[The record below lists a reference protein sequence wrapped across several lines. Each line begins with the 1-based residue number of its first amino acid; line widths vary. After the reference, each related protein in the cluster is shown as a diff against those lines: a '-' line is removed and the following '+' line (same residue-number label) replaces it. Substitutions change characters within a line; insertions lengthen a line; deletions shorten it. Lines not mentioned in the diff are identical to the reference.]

1 MSLPH
6 KPTAAGGGLN
16 DFESWLQL
24 YRINGIGP
32 SSFHK
37 LLQAF
42 GNPAAALRASE
53 KQWRQ
58 AGLNAGQAKPP
69 AERNTDPGPDLRWL
83 EAEDHHLVLFG
94 DPAYPAL
101 LTEIH
106 NPPPLLF
113 VRGDL
118 SILDYPQL
126 AMVGSRNPTRAGLEN
141 ARAFAAH
148 LASAGL
154 GITSGLAIGVDGA
167 SHEGAL
173 EADGLTIAVAATG
186 LDQVYP
192 ARHRRLAD
200 RIAASGAIV
209 SEFPIGVKPQAEHF
223 PRRNRIIS
231 GLSTGTLV
239 IEAARKSGSL
249 ITARYAGEQG
259 REIFAIPGSIHN
271 PLARG
276 CHQLI
281 RQGAKLVETAEDI
294 LEELG
299 PLLASRPRASVS
311 IESRADPAT
320 SGNPE
325 HQELLRH
332 IDYEP
337 TPINVIISR
346 SGLTAEAVSSMLL
359 IMELNGQI
367 ASEAGGCY
375 VRIESEYDERERN

>member
-1 MSLPH
+1 MSEGRAS
-6 KPTAAGGGLN
+6 T
-16 DFESWLQL
+16 DIESWLKL

-42 GNPAAALRASE
+42 NGDPSAALTASE
-53 KQWRQ
+53 AQWRQ
-58 AGLNAGQAKPP
+58 AGLNNRQIKPLS
-69 AERNTDPGPDLRWL
+69 ERNTDPSADLRWL

-101 LTEIH
+101 LTEIP

-113 VRGDL
+113 VRGDT
-118 SILDYPQL
+118 SILTHPQL
-126 AMVGSRNPTRAGLEN
+126 AIVGSRNPTRGGLEN
-141 ARAFAAH
+141 ARAFANH
-148 LASAGL
+148 LARSGL
-154 GITSGLAIGVDGA
+154 GITSGLAIGIDGA

-173 EADGLTIAVAATG
+173 DTNGLTIAVAATG

-192 ARHRRLAD
+192 ARHRKLAD

-209 SEFPIGVKPQAEHF
+209 SEFPIGARPQAEHF

-231 GLSTGTLV
+231 GLSMGTLV
-239 IEAARKSGSL
+239 IEAAQRSGSL
-249 ITARYAGEQG
+249 ITARNAGEQG
-259 REIFAIPGSIHN
+259 RELFAIPGSIHN

-299 PLLASRPRASVS
+299 PILASRPQVS
-311 IESRADPAT
+311 EPIDQQTVRT
-320 SGNPE
+320 SINPE
-325 HQELLRH
+325 HKALLNY
-332 IDYEP
+332 IDYDP

-359 IMELNGQI
+359 IMELNNQI
-367 ASEAGGCY
+367 AAEAGGCY
-375 VRIESEYDERERN
+375 LRIESDDDERERN

>member
-1 MSLPH
+1 MDEGRAS
-6 KPTAAGGGLN
+6 T
-16 DFESWLQL
+16 DIESWLKL

-42 GNPAAALRASE
+42 NGNPSAALAASE
-53 KQWRQ
+53 AQWRQ
-58 AGLNAGQAKPP
+58 AGLNSRQIKPLS
-69 AERNTDPGPDLRWL
+69 ERNTDPSADLRWL
-83 EAEDHHLVLFG
+83 EGEDHHLVLFD

-101 LTEIH
+101 LSEIP

-113 VRGDL
+113 VRGDT
-118 SILDYPQL
+118 SILTHPQL
-126 AMVGSRNPTRAGLEN
+126 AVVGSRNPTRGGLEN
-141 ARAFAAH
+141 ARAFASH
-148 LASAGL
+148 LARSGL
-154 GITSGLAIGVDGA
+154 GITSGLAIGIDGA

-173 EADGLTIAVAATG
+173 DANGLTIAVAATG

-192 ARHRRLAD
+192 ARHRKLAD

-209 SEFPIGVKPQAEHF
+209 SEFPIGSRPQAEHF
-223 PRRNRIIS
+223 ARRNRIIS
-231 GLSTGTLV
+231 GLSMGTLV
-239 IEAARKSGSL
+239 IEAAQRSGSL
-249 ITARYAGEQG
+249 ITARNAGEQG

-276 CHQLI
+276 CHRLI

-299 PLLASRPRASVS
+299 PLLASRPHPTEPSEYQAEPASV
-311 IESRADPAT
+311 
-320 SGNPE
+320 NPQ
-325 HQELLRH
+325 HQALLKH
-332 IDYEP
+332 IDYDP

-359 IMELNGQI
+359 IMELNNQI
-367 ASEAGGCY
+367 AAEAGGCY
-375 VRIESEYDERERN
+375 LRIESDDDERERN

>member
-1 MSLPH
+1 MDEGRAL
-6 KPTAAGGGLN
+6 T
-16 DFESWLQL
+16 DIESWLKL

-37 LLQAF
+37 LLLAF
-42 GNPAAALRASE
+42 NGDPSAALAASE
-53 KQWRQ
+53 AQWRQ
-58 AGLNAGQAKPP
+58 AGLNNRQIKPLS
-69 AERNTDPGPDLRWL
+69 ERNTDPSSDLRWL
-83 EAEDHHLVLFG
+83 EGEDHHLVLFG

-101 LTEIH
+101 LTEIP

-113 VRGDL
+113 VRGDR
-118 SILDYPQL
+118 SILTHPQL
-126 AMVGSRNPTRAGLEN
+126 AIVGSRNPTRGGLEN
-141 ARAFAAH
+141 ARAFASH
-148 LASAGL
+148 LARSGL
-154 GITSGLAIGVDGA
+154 GITSGLAIGIDGA

-173 EADGLTIAVAATG
+173 DTNGLTIAVAATG

-192 ARHRRLAD
+192 ARHRKLAD

-209 SEFPIGVKPQAEHF
+209 SEFPIGSRPQAEHF

-231 GLSTGTLV
+231 GLSMGTLV
-239 IEAARKSGSL
+239 IEAAQRSGSL
-249 ITARYAGEQG
+249 ITARNAGEQG

-276 CHQLI
+276 CHRLI

-299 PLLASRPRASVS
+299 PLLASRPHSPEP
-311 IESRADPAT
+311 I
-320 SGNPE
+320 E
-325 HQELLRH
+325 HQAAPPSVNPQHQALLKH
-332 IDYEP
+332 IDYDP

-359 IMELNGQI
+359 IMELNNQI
-367 ASEAGGCY
+367 AAEAGGCY
-375 VRIESEYDERERN
+375 LRIESDDDERERN

>member
-1 MSLPH
+1 MDEGRAS
-6 KPTAAGGGLN
+6 T
-16 DFESWLQL
+16 DIESWLKL

-42 GNPAAALRASE
+42 NGDPSAALAASE
-53 KQWRQ
+53 THWRQ
-58 AGLNAGQAKPP
+58 AGLNNRQIKPLS
-69 AERNTDPGPDLRWL
+69 ERNTDPSTDLRWL

-94 DPAYPAL
+94 DPTYPAL
-101 LTEIH
+101 LSEIP

-113 VRGDL
+113 VRGDT
-118 SILDYPQL
+118 SILTHPQL
-126 AMVGSRNPTRAGLEN
+126 AIVGSRNPTRGGLEN
-141 ARAFAAH
+141 ARAFANH
-148 LASAGL
+148 LARSGL
-154 GITSGLAIGVDGA
+154 GITSGLAIGIDGA

-173 EADGLTIAVAATG
+173 DANGLTIAVAATG
-186 LDQVYP
+186 LDHVYP
-192 ARHRRLAD
+192 ARHRKLAD

-209 SEFPIGVKPQAEHF
+209 SEFPIGSRPQAEHF

-231 GLSTGTLV
+231 GLSMGTLV
-239 IEAARKSGSL
+239 IEAAQRSGSL
-249 ITARYAGEQG
+249 ITARNAGEQG

-276 CHQLI
+276 CHRLI

-299 PLLASRPRASVS
+299 PLLASRPHPPEPS
-311 IESRADPAT
+311 
-320 SGNPE
+320 E
-325 HQELLRH
+325 HQAESANVNPQHQALLKH
-332 IDYEP
+332 IDYDP

-359 IMELNGQI
+359 IMELNNQI
-367 ASEAGGCY
+367 AAEAGGCY
-375 VRIESEYDERERN
+375 LRIESDDDERERN

>member
-1 MSLPH
+1 MSEGH
-6 KPTAAGGGLN
+6 ASR
-16 DFESWLQL
+16 DIESWLKL

-37 LLQAF
+37 LLHAF
-42 GNPAAALRASE
+42 NNSPALALTASE
-53 KQWRQ
+53 AQWRQ
-58 AGLNAGQAKPP
+58 AGLNSRQIKPLS
-69 AERNTDPGPDLRWL
+69 ERNPDPSADLRWL

-101 LTEIH
+101 LTEIA

-113 VRGDL
+113 VRGDI
-118 SILDYPQL
+118 SILTHPQL
-126 AMVGSRNPTRAGLEN
+126 AMVISRNPTRGGLEN
-141 ARAFAAH
+141 ARAFANH
-148 LASAGL
+148 LADSGL

-173 EADGLTIAVAATG
+173 DANGLTIAVAATG

-192 ARHRRLAD
+192 ARHRKLAD

-209 SEFPIGVKPQAEHF
+209 SEFPIGTRPQAEHF

-231 GLSTGTLV
+231 GLSIGTLV
-239 IEAARKSGSL
+239 IEAAQRSGSL
-249 ITARYAGEQG
+249 ITARNAGEQG

-299 PLLASRPRASVS
+299 PILAARPQVSEPIEQQAVRTSV
-311 IESRADPAT
+311 
-320 SGNPE
+320 NPE
-325 HQELLRH
+325 HKALLNH
-332 IDYEP
+332 IDYDP

-359 IMELNGQI
+359 IMELNNQI
-367 ASEAGGCY
+367 AAEAGGCY
-375 VRIESEYDERERN
+375 LRIESDDNERERN